1 MWAGIDDVPIVHPS
15 VGLLDE
21 ATIYIDRPDPAIDE
35 GLIVNT
41 VY

>member
-15 VGLLDE
+15 VGLFDE
-21 ATIYIDRPDPAIDE
+21 ATVDRRDPAIDA

>member
-21 ATIYIDRPDPAIDE
+21 ATIDRPDPAIDE

>member
-1 MWAGIDDVPIVHPS
+1 MRAGIDDVPIVHPS

-21 ATIYIDRPDPAIDE
+21 AAIDRRDPAIDE